1 MRRRHGGG
9 QDQDSPRV
17 NFDMVVQ
24 SNRASRHR
32 TAQQAADSFWGL
44 PPATATSYATAAVS
58 TAGGRGCAI

>member
-44 PPATATSYATAAVS
+44 PPPPRRVPLPPSPRQVAEAV
-58 TAGGRGCAI
+58 R